1 MSDTST
7 QIPTFVP
14 EPDELLEPLGRGGE
28 DVWARLKALRFDGA
42 ALLSRFIPGTGLREV
57 KSWRKRPGAIDAATL
72 EVLDALEHT
81 LDVQRRGWNPV
92 EGATLEATVGLLG
105 EKQCTLKV
113 LGEDVQFSMLDSN
126 DGLETWSISNWTC
139 VLMRQQLEV
148 EGGTGQDATCRRCWL
163 ILPGEEVVTLGKI
176 SQPGL
181 FGCGELTG
189 ELRVVE
195 FYEGW
200 WDVQERYNLAPSDAT
215 TFPGRS
221 YFKS

>member
-1 MSDTST
+1 MSNTST

-57 KSWRKRPGAIDAATL
+57 KSWRKRPGAIDAVAL

-92 EGATLEATVGLLG
+92 EGATLTAEVGFLG
-105 EKQCTLKV
+105 LAQCTLKIM
-113 LGEDVQFSMLDSN
+113 GEDVQLSSLKVEGRS
-126 DGLETWSISNWTC
+126 ETWTISGWSC
-139 VLMRQQLEV
+139 LIMRQQLEV
-148 EGGTGQDATCRRCWL
+148 EGATGQDATTRRCWV
-163 ILPGEEVVTLGKI
+163 ILPGEETITLGDEVRT
-176 SQPGL
+176 GL
-181 FGCGELTG
+181 RGCGELTG
-189 ELRVVE
+189 KLRVIE
-195 FYEGW
+195 FYDEW
-200 WDVQERYNLAPSDAT
+200 WAVQERFKLAPSDAKVL
-215 TFPGRS
+215 PDPN